1 MHMKHLHLLKIRSAA
16 ATLYAAVLL
25 CACSYEK
32 IPDDDDSGGQGGE
45 LTTVTLKVGPAANE
59 QNLTSKGLS
68 DTEENAIYDLYTLAF
83 QLDNG
88 DYKLKYYATGKPGAS
103 GGLFSFSLR
112 RSVSGVADTKL
123 LLVANQNPY
132 PLINTG
138 MTYEGVQTALTS
150 AKLTAGP
157 AFADTGIPMFGFAGD
172 SPNEPLQITEGMT
185 LSAKLLRAVAR
196 VDVGVGTYNT
206 GTGVWDKGS
215 VNFDLTEIY
224 VFKPQNKYTLIP
236 LIDNLE
242 YAPEG
247 TPSVTAPSPAG
258 TAIDGSFE
266 YTGTT
271 AITKNTYCK
280 ATIYI
285 PEVDFG
291 NGTVYDENH
300 ENRMALV
307 IGGVYNGRTNYYRID
322 FTNQPT
328 DAEGDQLQD
337 VLRNRIYRFSITGV
351 SVPGYTTAEAAYGGK
366 PVELSFTTSIT
377 DWVSGAKGSPDP
389 DMLVRMDY
397 GGVNGAIIQVTG
409 GGGLTVK
416 EKNKDGFVA
425 DDGNTRAVLYYN
437 SLLGE
442 ATDNVYNGTGNGG
455 VYKSAQ
461 DALNREGP
469 YKKLVIAPDNA
480 GENIVWR
487 STEKD
492 APKRDRVLDAKKV
505 CWDYRGQGHTDWRLP
520 RLSELYLIWLN
531 RATINQS
538 KGFTSLGETSAAYWS
553 ASEAPNDK
561 AYAVNSAGK
570 VTQNLKTSQFM
581 IRCVRE
587 IK

>member
-1 MHMKHLHLLKIRSAA
+1 
-16 ATLYAAVLL
+16 
-25 CACSYEK
+25 
-32 IPDDDDSGGQGGE
+32 
-45 LTTVTLKVGPAANE
+45 
-59 QNLTSKGLS
+59 
-68 DTEENAIYDLYTLAF
+68 
-83 QLDNG
+83 
-88 DYKLKYYATGKPGAS
+88 
-103 GGLFSFSLR
+103 
-112 RSVSGVADTKL
+112 
-123 LLVANQNPY
+123 
-132 PLINTG
+132 
-138 MTYEGVQTALTS
+138 
-150 AKLTAGP
+150 
-157 AFADTGIPMFGFAGD
+157 
-172 SPNEPLQITEGMT
+172 
-185 LSAKLLRAVAR
+185 
-196 VDVGVGTYNT
+196 
-206 GTGVWDKGS
+206 
-215 VNFDLTEIY
+215 
-224 VFKPQNKYTLIP
+224 
-236 LIDNLE
+236 
-242 YAPEG
+242 
-247 TPSVTAPSPAG
+247 
-258 TAIDGSFE
+258 
-266 YTGTT
+266 
-271 AITKNTYCK
+271 
-280 ATIYI
+280 
-285 PEVDFG
+285 
-291 NGTVYDENH
+291 
-300 ENRMALV
+300 MALV

-409 GGGLTVK
+409 GGLTVK

-442 ATDNVYNGTGNGG
+442 APDNVYNGTGNGG

-538 KGFTSLGETSAAYWS
+538 KGFTSLGETSVAYWS

-570 VTQNLKTSQFM
+570 VTQNLKTSKFM